1 MEKQLDDILARLEE
15 TALGC
20 GFTKTGRLNASAIK
34 VRTEVRDACA
44 ADKCRAYGKSW
55 SCPPACGS
63 LEECE
68 KRLKPYN
75 AGLILQSTGNLDDPF
90 DYEAMSQI
98 GDDHKTR
105 LLNFQECLSSLDC
118 KHLLLGSG
126 CCGICAKCSYPAPCN
141 FPEKMIVSM
150 EAMGIWVS
158 ELCTE
163 NNIPYYYGPGTLTYV
178 GCLLVCWGL
187 GTREWGQG
195 NTK

>member
-1 MEKQLDDILARLEE
+1 MGSEAFDILARLEE
-15 TALGC
+15 AALGC
-20 GFTKTGRLNASAIK
+20 GFTKTGRLNAGSIK
-34 VRTEVRDACA
+34 ARKEVRDACA
-44 ADKCRAYGKSW
+44 EDKCRAYGKSW

-68 KRLKPYN
+68 KRLRMYN

-98 GDDHKTR
+98 GDDHKNR
-105 LLNFQECLSSLDC
+105 LLNFLECLAPLLPHDC
-118 KHLLLGSG
+118 KCLLLGSG
-126 CCGICAKCSYPAPCN
+126 CCRICTQCSYPAPCN

-163 NNIPYYYGPGTLTYV
+163 NEIPYYYGPGTLTYV
-178 GCLLVCWGL
+178 GCLLFCWRA
-187 GTREWGQG
+187 GTGNQG
-195 NTK
+195 F